1 MIRRKIRMLKY
12 NNPEA
17 SLLFDIY
24 FVKSRKIL
32 QTGARREIFFGKNPI
47 PDPQGHVRNVKCE
60 MKNPTPGT
68 SPKINPTPGPTPKR
82 EGRRSGRVRR
92 KWCRGSRF

>member
-32 QTGARREIFFGKNPI
+32 QTGARREIFFR
-47 PDPQGHVRNVKCE
+47 D
-60 MKNPTPGT
+60 
-68 SPKINPTPGPTPKR
+68 PTPGPKVMC
-82 EGRRSGRVRR
+82 EM
-92 KWCRGSRF
+92 